1 MILKKIRYF
10 SPLLFLFISALL
22 LFLAYSFSGGKS
34 IKSEKQ
40 INAFKTSLEK
50 AVTETDSLLN
60 WASNPMFLN
69 DPFSILSVGSFVDK
83 TRSLNATVF
92 ISHNDSLIFWSDNR
106 TPLPPDIDT
115 LQSGNLVQSGN
126 GVYLLRAFHEGSYR
140 FFSLMLLQSSYF
152 YQNNYLISGVN
163 PCLCDDCRFQIS
175 SDQTMADTL
184 IRVDGVSPLMPL
196 VFSKDDISLSSA
208 QDVAVVLFLFFALVF
223 LAMAFYGLAS
233 RLALLKHTTW
243 LRLVYFALIPLVLY
257 FFGQYLFSLNLFD
270 QLSVNNPAFFAYSGR
285 FPNLTPLLL
294 YAFLFVLWISFFSHE
309 LLLIAGRKRKNV
321 FQRLAFLF
329 ITYITTATL
338 AYFVISGINSFLFN
352 TSINFTFNNVLAI
365 DIRSVLLLLTLF
377 LLFCGIILLH
387 YLMIS
392 LVSRLRLSFKTWLV
406 VSVVFLLIGAL
417 TALIAGFN
425 VWLFVS
431 VSVYLLLM
439 QFVFSRHMYS
449 NRTVYLLLNIALA
462 AGISTVSLNYAIQQK
477 QYDQLKLL
485 SLNLATEQDP
495 LTEEFLGDLIPQISQ
510 DSILLN
516 DPYRMIEEFNLTQY
530 LKRKYFNG
538 YLGQYIL
545 QTTWCRPGEEILV
558 QPSDTAIS
566 CIGFF
571 DDVAFRMGIPALSDN
586 VVFVNDGT
594 GRGYYLCK
602 IRLDAP
608 GDTSYIFAELIP
620 ASYEKGLGYP
630 DLLVDVNSGIKTV
643 PSNIAY
649 ARYLDDG
656 LVSRYGK
663 FNYPTRIS
671 ALFNTMPD
679 EKVIHDHG
687 YIHFKLTIS
696 DRLVLIITE
705 SDRDI
710 PSSLAP
716 FSYILLFFGVLVV
729 LFLLIAGRVFGFRL
743 RFAVSFSSRLQW
755 MIILIILVIFFVA
768 GVISVLNLQ
777 SLNKSK
783 NEEIVSEKA
792 HSLVVE
798 LEHKLSQYGPLSF
811 ADEQYVT
818 ELLLKF
824 SQVFFTDLNVYSL
837 NGKLLATTRPQIFDK
852 ELISVRMNADAYAK
866 LSQRN
871 HSFLLITEHIGEMAF
886 MSVYIPVRNDMNE
899 NIAYLNLPYFARENE
914 LSREISSFIS
924 TFINI
929 YMLIILLTVLI
940 TVVVSNYVTQPLRLI
955 KDKLRN
961 IKLGTLNEKI
971 KWKRRDEIGDLVFEY
986 NRMIEELAYKADLL
1000 ARSEREMAWREMAKQ
1015 VAHEIKNPLTPMKL
1029 STQYLEKAWND
1040 NAEDFDERLKRYSQI
1055 MVEQID
1061 SLSDIA
1067 TAFSHFGKM
1076 PESTVVKICLNDVL
1090 SSVITLYRSEDYDIT
1105 LQVPDTALYVFAD
1118 ESQMLRVFNNLLK
1131 NAQQAFVPARRGM
1144 IHVTLKVEENK
1155 ALVVVQDNGA
1165 GMSEEQKKKIFQPNF
1180 TTKSSGTGLGLAMV
1194 KNIVSGFGGRIWFES
1209 VENVGTTFSVELPL
1223 AE

>member
-1 MILKKIRYF
+1 MILKKLRQLSPIFFICFSAVLMVLIYF
-10 SPLLFLFISALL
+10 IPAGNQRN
-22 LFLAYSFSGGKS
+22 SGNQLSTFKS
-34 IKSEKQ
+34 SVEDAI
-40 INAFKTSLEK
+40 
-50 AVTETDSLLN
+50 TETDSLLK
-60 WASNPMFLN
+60 WATNPMYLK
-69 DPFSILSVGSFVDK
+69 DPFSLLSVGSFREK
-83 TRSLNATVF
+83 TESLHATIF
-92 ISHNDSLIFWSDNR
+92 ISRYDSLVFWSDNH
-106 TPLPPDIDT
+106 TPFPSGSDSI
-115 LQSGNLVQSGN
+115 QSGRIVFDGN
-126 GVYLLRAFHEGSYR
+126 GYYLVRTEQSGSYR
-140 FFSLMLLQSSYF
+140 LMALVQLQSSYF
-152 YQNNYLISGVN
+152 YHNNYLISRMSPN
-163 PCLCDDCRFQIS
+163 LCNDCGFSIIS
-175 SDQTMADTL
+175 DPASADTL
-184 IRVDGVSPLMPL
+184 LSVQGVRNPVPVVFTNEEIPLSP
-196 VFSKDDISLSSA
+196 A
-208 QDVAVVLFLFFALVF
+208 QDITIVLLLFVSLVL
-223 LAMAFYGLAS
+223 LAMAFYGIAERVS
-233 RLALLKHTTW
+233 PLKKQLW
-243 LRLVYFALIPLVLY
+243 LRLLY
-257 FFGQYLFSLNLFD
+257 LSVVPVILYLLGKDFLSLPIFIH
-270 QLSVNNPAFFAYSGR
+270 LSVNNPAFFAYSSR
-285 FPNLTPLLL
+285 FPQLAPLLL
-294 YAFLFVLWISFFSHE
+294 AAFLFITWVSYFSRE
-309 LLLIAGRKRKNV
+309 LLLLAGRKRKSV
-321 FQRLAFLF
+321 FPRVAFLF
-329 ITYITTATL
+329 VTYACTALL
-338 AYFVISGINSFLFN
+338 AYSVISGINSFLFN
-352 TSINFTFNNVLAI
+352 TSINFTFNNILSL
-365 DIRSVLLLLTLF
+365 DIRSVLLLFTLF
-377 LLFCGIILLH
+377 LLFCSIILLH

-392 LVSRLRLSFKTWLV
+392 LVSRLRLPFRTWLLI
-406 VSVVFLLIGAL
+406 SLVFLAAGFLAAIL
-417 TALIAGFN
+417 AGFN
-425 VWLFVS
+425 AWLFLFIS
-431 VSVYLLLM
+431 AYLLIM
-439 QFVFSRHMYS
+439 QFVFSRHLYS
-449 NRTVYLLLNIALA
+449 NRTVYLLLNLVLA
-462 AGISTVSLNYAIQQK
+462 AGITTVSLNFAIQQK

-495 LTEEFLGDLIPQISQ
+495 LTEEFLGDLLPKISA
-510 DSILLN
+510 DSILMN
-516 DPYRMIEEFNLTQY
+516 DPYKKIKDFNVTQY
-530 LKRKYFNG
+530 LKLRYFNG
-538 YLGQYIL
+538 YLGQYFL
-545 QTTWCRPGEEILV
+545 QTTWCRPGEEILI
-558 QPSDTAIS
+558 QPSDTSVS
-566 CIGFF
+566 CIDFF
-571 DDVAFRMGIPALSDN
+571 DDVSFRTGIPTLADN
-586 VVFVNDGT
+586 VVFINDGT
-594 GRGYYLCK
+594 GRGYYLCTIK
-602 IRLDAP
+602 LEAP
-608 GDTSYIFAELIP
+608 NDTSYIFAELIP

-630 DLLVDVNSGIKTV
+630 DLLVDVNSGIKTI
-643 PSNIAY
+643 PANIAY

-663 FNYPTRIS
+663 YNYPTRINS
-671 ALFNTMPD
+671 LFNAMPD
-679 EKVIHDHG
+679 ETVIHDSG

-716 FSYILLFFGVLVV
+716 FSYILLFFGLLVV

-755 MIILIILVIFFVA
+755 MIIVIILIIFFVA
-768 GVISVLNLQ
+768 GVISVLNMR

-798 LEHKLSQYGPLSF
+798 LEHKLSKFEQLS
-811 ADEQYVT
+811 AGDEQYVT

-852 ELISVRMNADAYAK
+852 QLISDRMSAGAYAM

-886 MSVYIPVRNDMNE
+886 MSVYIPVRNDRNE

-961 IKLGTLNEKI
+961 IKLGTTNEKI

-986 NRMIEELAYKADLL
+986 NRMIEELAFKADLL

-1040 NAEDFDERLKRYSQI
+1040 KAADFNERLKRYTQT

>member
-1 MILKKIRYF
+1 MYLK
-10 SPLLFLFISALL
+10 
-22 LFLAYSFSGGKS
+22 
-34 IKSEKQ
+34 
-40 INAFKTSLEK
+40 
-50 AVTETDSLLN
+50 
-60 WASNPMFLN
+60 
-69 DPFSILSVGSFVDK
+69 DPFSLLSVSSFREK
-83 TRSLNATVF
+83 TQSLHTTIF
-92 ISHNDSLIFWSDNR
+92 ISRNDSLVFWSDNH
-106 TPLPPDIDT
+106 TPFPSESDSI
-115 LQSGNLVQSGN
+115 QSGKIVFDGN
-126 GVYLLRAFHEGSYR
+126 GFYLVRAEQSGSYR
-140 FFSLMLLQSSYF
+140 LTALVQLQSSYF
-152 YQNNYLISGVN
+152 YHNSYLISRISPN
-163 PCLCDDCRFQIS
+163 LCSDCCFGIA
-175 SDQTMADTL
+175 SDPAAADTL
-184 IRVDGVSPLMPL
+184 LTVQGVSQPVPITFTKEEMPL
-196 VFSKDDISLSSA
+196 SPA
-208 QDVAVVLFLFFALVF
+208 QDITIVLLLFVSLVL
-223 LAMAFYGLAS
+223 LAMAFYGIAERIS
-233 RLALLKHTTW
+233 PLKKQLW
-243 LRLVYFALIPLVLY
+243 LRLIYLAVVPVILY
-257 FFGQYLFSLNLFD
+257 LLGKEFLSLPVFIH
-270 QLSVNNPAFFAYSGR
+270 LSVNNPAFFAYSSR
-285 FPNLTPLLL
+285 FPQLAPLLL
-294 YAFLFVLWISFFSHE
+294 AAFLFITWISYFSRE
-309 LLLIAGRKRKNV
+309 LLLLAGRKRKNV
-321 FQRLAFLF
+321 FSRVAFLF
-329 ITYITTATL
+329 VTFVCTALL
-338 AYFVISGINSFLFN
+338 AYYVISGINSFLFN
-352 TSINFTFNNVLAI
+352 TSINFTFNNILSL
-365 DIRSVLLLLTLF
+365 DIRSVLLLFTLF
-377 LLFCGIILLH
+377 LLFCCIILLH

-392 LVSRLRLSFKTWLV
+392 LVSRLRLSFRTWLLI
-406 VSVVFLLIGAL
+406 SLVFLAAGIIA
-417 TALIAGFN
+417 AIMAGFN
-425 VWLFVS
+425 VWLFLCIS
-431 VSVYLLLM
+431 AYLLIM

-449 NRTVYLLLNIALA
+449 NRAVYLLLNLVLA
-462 AGISTVSLNYAIQQK
+462 AGITTVSLNYAIQQK

-495 LTEEFLGDLIPQISQ
+495 LTEEFLGDLLPKISA

-516 DPYRMIEEFNLTQY
+516 DPYKKIKDFNVTQY
-530 LKRKYFNG
+530 LKLRYFNG
-538 YLGQYIL
+538 YLGQYFL
-545 QTTWCRPGEEILV
+545 QTTWCRPGEEILI
-558 QPSDTAIS
+558 QPSDTSVS
-566 CIGFF
+566 CIDFF
-571 DDVAFRMGIPALSDN
+571 DDVAFRTGIPSLADN
-586 VVFVNDGT
+586 VVFINDGT
-594 GRGYYLCK
+594 GRGYYLCTIK
-602 IRLDAP
+602 LEAP

-630 DLLVDVNSGIKTV
+630 DLLVDVNSGIKTI

-663 FNYPTRIS
+663 YNYPTRIN
-671 ALFNTMPD
+671 ALFNAMPD
-679 EKVIHDHG
+679 ETVIHDSG

-716 FSYILLFFGVLVV
+716 FSYILLFFGLLVV
-729 LFLLIAGRVFGFRL
+729 VFLLIAGRVFGFRL

-755 MIILIILVIFFVA
+755 MIIVIILIIFFVA
-768 GVISVLNLQ
+768 GMISVLNMQ

-798 LEHKLSQYGPLSF
+798 LEHKLSKFGQLSSG
-811 ADEQYVT
+811 DEQYVT

-837 NGKLLATTRPQIFDK
+837 DGKLLATTRPQIFDK
-852 ELISVRMNADAYAK
+852 QLISDRMSAGAFAK

-886 MSVYIPVRNDMNE
+886 MSVYIPIRNDRNE

-929 YMLIILLTVLI
+929 YMLIILLTVLVTI
-940 TVVVSNYVTQPLRLI
+940 VVSNYVTQPLRLI
-955 KDKLRN
+955 KDKLSN
-961 IKLGTLNEKI
+961 IKLGTTNEKI

-986 NRMIEELAYKADLL
+986 NRMIEELAFKADLL

-1040 NAEDFDERLKRYSQI
+1040 KAEDFDERLKRYSQT

-1105 LQVPDTALYVFAD
+1105 LQLPDTALYVFAD

-1144 IHVTLKVEENK
+1144 IHVTLKIDENK
-1155 ALVVVQDNGA
+1155 ALVVVQDNGI

-1194 KNIVSGFGGRIWFES
+1194 KNIVTGFNGRIWFES
-1209 VENVGTTFSVELPL
+1209 VEDFGTTFSVELPL
-1223 AE
+1223 VE

>member
-1 MILKKIRYF
+1 MILKKLRQL
-10 SPLLFLFISALL
+10 SPLLFLCLSAVLLISVYFIP
-22 LFLAYSFSGGKS
+22 SGNLRN
-34 IKSEKQ
+34 SEKQ
-40 INAFKTSLEK
+40 IDLFSSALEE
-50 AVTETDSLLN
+50 TIIETDSLLN
-60 WASNPMFLN
+60 WASNPMYLD
-69 DPFSILSVGSFVDK
+69 DPFSMLSIGSFSKK
-83 TRSLNATVF
+83 TESLNATIF
-92 ISHNDSLIFWSDNR
+92 INHHDSLIFWSDNR
-106 TPLPPDIDT
+106 TPLPDSADT
-115 LQSGNLVQSGN
+115 LRSGSIVFDGN
-126 GVYLLRAFHEGSYR
+126 GYYLFRNIQEGSYR
-140 FFSLMLLQSSYF
+140 FSALVLLQSSYF
-152 YQNNYLISGVN
+152 YQNSYLISRISPN
-163 PCLCDDCRFQIS
+163 LCSDCRFSIAMDS
-175 SDQTMADTL
+175 EAADSL
-184 IRVDGVSPLMPL
+184 IAVTGVNDTIPVTFNSEEKL
-196 VFSKDDISLSSA
+196 LSSF
-208 QDVAVVLFLFFALVF
+208 QDVEVVMLFFLSLVL
-223 LAMAFYGLAS
+223 LAMAFYSFAERFFIFKTHYS
-233 RLALLKHTTW
+233 LK
-243 LRLVYFALIPLVLY
+243 LI
-257 FFGQYLFSLNLFD
+257 YLFVVPLILYLFGKEFLSLHVFD
-270 QLSVNNPAFFAYSGR
+270 QLSVNNPAFFAYSSR
-285 FPNLTPLLL
+285 FTKLSPLLL
-294 YAFLFVLWISFFSHE
+294 AAFLFITWISYFSRE
-309 LLLIAGRKRKNV
+309 LLLLAGRKRKNV
-321 FQRLAFLF
+321 FPRVAFLF
-329 ITYITTATL
+329 FTFACTATL

-352 TSINFTFNNVLAI
+352 TSINFTFNNILSL
-365 DIRSVLLLLTLF
+365 DIRSVLLLFTLF
-377 LLFCGIILLH
+377 LLFCCIILLH

-392 LVSRLRLSFKTWLV
+392 LVSRLRLYFRTWLLISLVFLTIGVV
-406 VSVVFLLIGAL
+406 VSFL
-417 TALIAGFN
+417 AGLN
-425 VWLFVS
+425 VWLFLS
-431 VSVYLLLM
+431 ISAYLLIM
-439 QFVFSRHMYS
+439 QFAFSRHMYS
-449 NRTVYLLLNIALA
+449 NRTVYLLLNLVLA
-462 AGISTVSLNYAIQQK
+462 AGITTVSLNFAIQQK

-495 LTEEFLGDLIPQISQ
+495 LTEEFLGDLLPDISS
-510 DSILLN
+510 DTFLLN
-516 DPYRMIEEFNLTQY
+516 DPYNKIKDFDITQY
-530 LKRKYFNG
+530 LKRRYFNG

-545 QTTWCRPGEEILV
+545 QTTWCHSGEEILI
-558 QPSDTAIS
+558 QPADTNVS
-566 CIGFF
+566 CIDFF
-571 DDVAFRMGIPALSDN
+571 DDISFKTGIPSLADN
-586 VVFVNDGT
+586 VVFINDGA

-602 IRLDAP
+602 IKLEAP
-608 GDTSYIFAELIP
+608 GDTSYVFAELIP

-630 DLLVDVNSGIKTV
+630 DLLVDVNSGIKTI

-671 ALFNTMPD
+671 ALFNSMPD
-679 EKVIHDHG
+679 ETVIHDNG
-687 YIHFKLTIS
+687 FIHFKLTIS
-696 DRLVLIITE
+696 DHLVLIITE

-716 FSYILLFFGVLVV
+716 FSYILLFFGLLAVC
-729 LFLLIAGRVFGFRL
+729 FMLIAGRVFGFRIRL
-743 RFAVSFSSRLQW
+743 AVSFSSRLQW
-755 MIILIILVIFFVA
+755 MIIMIILVIFFVA
-768 GVISVLNLQ
+768 GMISVLNLR

-798 LEHKLSQYGPLSF
+798 LEHKLSQYGPLSSG
-811 ADEQYVT
+811 DDQYVT

-852 ELISVRMNADAYAK
+852 QLISDRMSAGAFAM

-871 HSFLLITEHIGEMAF
+871 YSFLLITEHIGEMAF
-886 MSVYIPVRNDMNE
+886 MSVYIPVRNDRNE

-955 KDKLRN
+955 KDKLKN
-961 IKLGTLNEKI
+961 IKLGTTNEKI

-986 NRMIEELAYKADLL
+986 NRMIEELAFKADLL

-1040 NAEDFDERLKRYSQI
+1040 KAKDFDDRLKRYSQT

-1090 SSVITLYRSEDYDIT
+1090 SSVITLYRSEEYDIT
-1105 LQVPDTALYVFAD
+1105 LQLPDTALYVYAD
-1118 ESQMLRVFNNLLK
+1118 ESQLLRVFNNLLK
-1131 NAQQAFVPARRGM
+1131 NAQQAFLPGRRGM
-1144 IHVTLKVEENK
+1144 IHVTLRVEEGK
-1155 ALVVVQDNGA
+1155 ALTVVQDNGT
-1165 GMSEEQKKKIFQPNF
+1165 GMTEEQKKKIFQPNF

-1194 KNIVSGFGGRIWFES
+1194 KNIVTGFEGRIWFES
-1209 VENVGTTFSVELPL
+1209 IENSGTTFSVELPL